1 MYSKVYW
8 ITCLKEQSDELIKH
22 YDAVVTPAIQSSEKH
37 IGQQL
42 IEISS
47 NRWILVSQYVSCDA
61 AKVAEPLV
69 NKLIAPMV
77 ENFGMQIE
85 VIGEGD
91 ATRSI

>member
-8 ITCLKEQSDELIKH
+8 LTCLNDQSDQLIEH
-22 YDAVVTPAIQSSEKH
+22 YDAVVTPAIRASEKH
-37 IGQQL
+37 VGQQL
-42 IEISS
+42 IEIAS
-47 NRWILVSQYVSCDA
+47 NRWILVSQYVSSDA
-61 AKVAEPLV
+61 ASIAEPLV

-77 ENFGMQIE
+77 EKFGMQLE